1 MSDKRRNINA
11 QKIEAQKRLYRS
23 SKRPETTDMS
33 ELDKRRAHIEKRRE
47 ELVCTKYRSWSY
59 LIKGVTINLMIA
71 FCKS

>member
-47 ELVCTKYRSWSY
+47 ELVCTKYRSWCLSNKEGY
-59 LIKGVTINLMIA
+59 DQSHDYIL
-71 FCKS
+71 

>member
-47 ELVCTKYRSWSY
+47 ELVCTKYRS
-59 LIKGVTINLMIA
+59 
-71 FCKS
+71 